1 MPLKKVSDEQLGGR
15 GATQPKPTQSVERAL
30 ILLDVIGEA
39 DRSLTL
45 TYIARRAGIHIS
57 TCTRL
62 LRTLEASG
70 LVARD
75 ETTSEYRLGHKIF
88 TLAHALERQLDIRA
102 LAWPVLQRL
111 TEVTGEMSSL
121 AMLHGDEV
129 MLIERSISRNELG
142 FLAGP
147 GARAPLYCTAAGK
160 MLLAHAEGELVD
172 RILARPL
179 PRLTPT
185 TITSA
190 DELRLELAKIR
201 AQGYAIDQC
210 ERENGLFGV
219 AAPVR
224 DVASRVIAV
233 ISFSGPAERINT
245 PSLPAWTE
253 VLCEL
258 AAQMSIQLGW
268 VDPGKIAQDLGKKK
282 EVMASIG

>member
-1 MPLKKVSDEQLGGR
+1 LAGR
-15 GATQPKPTQSVERAL
+15 GTAQLKPTQSVERAL
-30 ILLDVIGEA
+30 NLLDVIGAA

-70 LVARD
+70 LVTREAA
-75 ETTSEYRLGHKIF
+75 TSEYRLGGKIF

-111 TEVTGEMSSL
+111 TDVTGEMSSL

-129 MLIERSISRNELG
+129 MLIERSVSRNELG
-142 FLAGP
+142 FLATP

-160 MLLAHAEGELVD
+160 VLLAHAEVELVD
-172 RILARPL
+172 KILAGPL

-190 DELRLELAKIR
+190 DTLRLELAKVR

-233 ISFSGPAERINT
+233 VSFSGPAERINT

-258 AAQMSIQLGW
+258 AAQMSSQLGW
-268 VDPGKIAQDLGKKK
+268 IDPGETAQDLGHKE
-282 EVMASIG
+282 EVMASIR

>member
-1 MPLKKVSDEQLGGR
+1 LKASDEQLARR
-15 GATQPKPTQSVERAL
+15 GAAQPQPTQSVERAL
-30 ILLDVIGEA
+30 TLLDVIGAA

-45 TYIARRAGIHIS
+45 TDIARRAGIHIS

-75 ETTSEYRLGHKIF
+75 EATSEYRLGHKIF

-102 LAWPVLQRL
+102 LARPVLQRL

-172 RILARPL
+172 RILAGPL
-179 PRLTPT
+179 PQLTPT
-185 TITSA
+185 TITAA

-245 PSLPAWTE
+245 LSLPAWTD

-268 VDPGKIAQDLGKKK
+268 VAPGKIAQDLGEKQ
-282 EVMASIG
+282 EVMASR

>member
-1 MPLKKVSDEQLGGR
+1 
-15 GATQPKPTQSVERAL
+15 VERAL
-30 ILLDVIGEA
+30 ILLDVIGAA
-39 DRSLTL
+39 DSSLTL
-45 TYIARRAGIHIS
+45 TDIARRAGIHIS

-75 ETTSEYRLGHKIF
+75 AATCEYRLGRKIF

-111 TEVTGEMSSL
+111 TDITGEMSSL

-129 MLIERSISRNELG
+129 MLIERSVSRNELG
-142 FLAGP
+142 FLARP
-147 GARAPLYCTAAGK
+147 GSRAPLYCTAAGK
-160 MLLAHAEGELVD
+160 MLLAHAEDELVD
-172 RILARPL
+172 RILAGPL
-179 PRLTPT
+179 PQLTPT
-185 TITSA
+185 TITTA
-190 DELRLELAKIR
+190 DALRLELAKVR
-201 AQGYAIDQC
+201 VQGYAIDQC

-233 ISFSGPAERINT
+233 VSFSGPAERINT

-258 AAQMSIQLGW
+258 AAQMSSQLGW
-268 VDPGKIAQDLGKKK
+268 IDPGETAQDLGHKE